1 MIAVSLELGDR
12 NIWVNAIAPGPAN
25 TEATGHVPAEV
36 LDHVVNGSALK
47 RLGGTLDVVT
57 LGQSLASD
65 EAARITWQTFRVD
78 GGDTL
83 LPA

>member
-1 MIAVSLELGDR
+1 
-12 NIWVNAIAPGPAN
+12 
-25 TEATGHVPAEV
+25 
-36 LDHVVNGSALK
+36 VVNGSALK